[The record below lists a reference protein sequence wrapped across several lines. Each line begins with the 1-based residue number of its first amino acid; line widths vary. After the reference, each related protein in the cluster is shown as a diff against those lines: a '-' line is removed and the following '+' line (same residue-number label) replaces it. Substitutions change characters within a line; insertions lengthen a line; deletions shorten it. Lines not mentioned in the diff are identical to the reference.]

1 MPDFEAASAVNDIW
15 VKTLASYKKDLSRK
29 DLLVVEA
36 ITSPAD
42 VANHIKDLE
51 NQTHAGKSG
60 RFADRVHSITGR
72 LTQFSNVIG
81 AITSSNTEASLVWGS
96 LKLLLTIVHQSS
108 EEYEKIC
115 RSILAVSDSFPV
127 IDLVTVTFNSSEL
140 VCGHVG
146 EFYTS
151 VLTFWSKALK
161 FYKRRRIFNILR
173 AWHDFDSEF
182 GDLDRDMKRYRK
194 LIEKAAAAIHMNES
208 RTARLEQKNLFHEL
222 LNASKSGQNSWVL
235 LSSLKFGWNETL

>member
-1 MPDFEAASAVNDIW
+1 MPDFEAAGAVNNVW
-15 VKTLASYKKDLSRK
+15 AMTLASYKKDLSRK

-42 VANHIKDLE
+42 VANHIKHLE
-51 NQTHAGKSG
+51 NKTHAGKSG

-115 RSILAVSDSFPV
+115 KSILAVSDSFSI
-127 IDLVTVTFNSSEL
+127 IDLVTETFNFSEL
-140 VCGHVG
+140 VCGHVVK
-146 EFYTS
+146 FYTS
-151 VLTFWSKALK
+151 VLTFWSRALR

-173 AWHDFDSEF
+173 AWHDFESEF
-182 GDLDRDMKRYRK
+182 GDLDRDMKRHGK
-194 LIEKAAAAIHMNES
+194 LIEKAAAAVHMNES
-208 RTARLEQKNLFHEL
+208 RTARLEQKNFHREL
-222 LNASKSGQNSWVL
+222 LDARRSGQKS
-235 LSSLKFGWNETL
+235 

>member
-1 MPDFEAASAVNDIW
+1 MSKVEAAGAVNDVW
-15 VKTLASYKKDLSRK
+15 AKTLASYKKDLSRK

-51 NQTHAGKSG
+51 SRTHAGKSG
-60 RFADRVHSITGR
+60 SFADHVHSITGR
-72 LTQFSNVIG
+72 LTQFSHVIG
-81 AITSSNTEASLVWGS
+81 AITSSNAEASLVWGS

-115 RSILAVSDSFPV
+115 KSILAVSDSFSIV
-127 IDLVTVTFNSSEL
+127 DLVTETFNSSEL
-140 VCGHVG
+140 VCGHVVD
-146 EFYTS
+146 FYTS

-161 FYKRRRIFNILR
+161 FYKRRRLFNILR
-173 AWHDFDSEF
+173 AWHDFESEF

-194 LIEKAAAAIHMNES
+194 LIEKAAAAVHMNES
-208 RTARLEQKNLFHEL
+208 RTARLEQKKFHHEL
-222 LNASKSGQNSWVL
+222 MDARQSGQKS
-235 LSSLKFGWNETL
+235 